1 MEERLPNVHPG
12 DILRDELEV
21 RGITAYRL
29 AKELGT
35 PESTIGQI
43 LAGKRSVTPGTALRL
58 SRFFG
63 TTPELWLNLQAAY
76 DLEEAGRRL
85 EPELNRI
92 RPLEPAPV

>member
-12 DILRDELEV
+12 DILRDELQE
-21 RGITAYRL
+21 RQITAYWL
-29 AKELGT
+29 AKELGI

-76 DLEEAGRRL
+76 DLEEAEGRL
-85 EPELNRI
+85 ESELARI
-92 RPLEPAPV
+92 RPLEPVP